1 MTSTEKILWPAPSA
15 DRPVTAAVRV
25 PGSKSATNR
34 ALLLAALADG
44 PSTIRGGLRARDS
57 VLMIGALRELGVEV
71 EAGER
76 FDAPRWTVTPPK
88 QLLGG
93 SHGELGDS
101 GEDGEDGDVTRVDVG
116 LAGTVM
122 RFLPPVAAL
131 ADGPVY
137 FDGDPY
143 ARSRPM
149 GTLIQALRDLGVR
162 IDDGDRGTFPFL
174 VEGTGSVS
182 GGLVEL
188 DATASSQFIS
198 ALLLA
203 GSRYERGVEV
213 RHVGGP
219 IPSQPHIAM
228 TVEFVRAAGG
238 TVDDSE
244 PGRWIVTPSVLRGR
258 DWAIEPDL
266 SNAAPFLAAAL
277 ITGGTVTVPDWP
289 AATTQAGDAL
299 RGLLREMGA
308 RVELTPAGLT
318 VSGGAGVHGLEADLR
333 DVGELTPTLAAIAAL
348 ADSPSRFTGI
358 GHLRGHETDRLAALA
373 REING
378 LGGDVVE
385 EPDGLLIR
393 PRALHGGV
401 FATYDDHRLAT
412 AGAVLGL
419 VVPGVQ
425 VEDIATTG
433 KTLPDFPAMWAAM
446 LGAADVPGSPGA
458 AGAPGPS
465 GGPAG
470 TGIVG

>member
-1 MTSTEKILWPAPSA
+1 MTSAEKTLWSAPPAS
-15 DRPVTAAVRV
+15 RPVTANVRV

-34 ALLLAALADG
+34 ALLLAALADSA
-44 PSTIRGGLRARDS
+44 STVTGGLRARDS
-57 VLMIGALRELGVEV
+57 VLMVGGLRALGVKI
-71 EAGER
+71 EAGAELE
-76 FDAPRWTVTPPK
+76 APVWRVTPPER
-88 QLLGG
+88 L
-93 SHGELGDS
+93 HG
-101 GEDGEDGDVTRVDVG
+101 GDVGDVAKVDVG

-149 GTLIQALRDLGVR
+149 GTLLQSLRDLGVR

-174 VEGTGSVS
+174 VEGTGSVP

-219 IPSQPHIAM
+219 IPSQPHIDM

-238 TVDDSE
+238 TVDATE
-244 PGRWIVTPSVLRGR
+244 PGRWVVTPSVLRGR
-258 DWAIEPDL
+258 EWSIEPDL
-266 SNAAPFLAAAL
+266 SNSAPFLAAAL
-277 ITGGTVTVPDWP
+277 VTGGTVTVADWP
-289 AATTQAGDAL
+289 ARTTQAGDAL
-299 RGLLREMGA
+299 RHLLREMGA
-308 RVELTPAGLT
+308 RVELTTAGLT
-318 VSGGAGVHGLEADLR
+318 VSGGAGVHGMEADLH
-333 DVGELTPTLAAIAAL
+333 DVGELTPILAAIAAL

-393 PRALHGGV
+393 PVPLHGGV
-401 FATYDDHRLAT
+401 FGTYADHRLAT
-412 AGAVLGL
+412 AGALLGL
-419 VVPGVQ
+419 AVPGVE

-446 LGAADVPGSPGA
+446 LTADDHEAPAPTGARS
-458 AGAPGPS
+458 
-465 GGPAG
+465 
-470 TGIVG
+470 

>member
-1 MTSTEKILWPAPSA
+1 MTAAAKILWSAPTAKS
-15 DRPVTAAVRV
+15 PVHATVSV

-34 ALLLAALADG
+34 ALIVAALGDS
-44 PSTIRGGLRARDS
+44 PSTISGGLLARDTR
-57 VLMIGALRELGVEV
+57 LMIGGLRELGVDIEDV
-71 EAGER
+71 EGAEGGDREQSH
-76 FDAPRWTVTPPK
+76 DEPGTSAPAWRVTPPE

-93 SHGELGDS
+93 E
-101 GEDGEDGDVTRVDVG
+101 EGDVARVDVG

-143 ARSRPM
+143 ARARPM
-149 GTLIQALRDLGVR
+149 GTLIQSLRDLGVR
-162 IDDGDRGTFPFL
+162 IDDGDRGSFPFL
-174 VEGTGSVS
+174 IEGTGSVP

-188 DATASSQFIS
+188 DSTASSQFVS

-203 GSRYERGVEV
+203 GSRFDRGIEI

-219 IPSQPHIAM
+219 LPSLPHIAM
-228 TVEFVRAAGG
+228 SIEFVRAAGG
-238 TVDDSE
+238 EVDDTE
-244 PGRWIVTPSVLRGR
+244 PGRWLVAPRTLTGR
-258 DWAIEPDL
+258 HWGIEPDL

-277 ITGGTVTVPDWP
+277 VTGGSVTVRDWP

-308 RVELTPAGLT
+308 RVEHGPAGLT
-318 VSGGAGVHGLEADLR
+318 VSGGTCVHGHDADLR
-333 DVGELTPTLAAIAAL
+333 DVGELTPVLAAVAAL

-358 GHLRGHETDRLAALA
+358 GHLRGHETNRLAALA

-385 EPDGLLIR
+385 EEDGLLIR
-393 PRALHGGV
+393 PRRLHGGV

-419 VVPGVQ
+419 VVPGVEVQ
-425 VEDIATTG
+425 DIATTG
-433 KTLPDFPAMWAAM
+433 KTLPDFPSMWQAM
-446 LGAADVPGSPGA
+446 L
-458 AGAPGPS
+458 AGDGDPAKS
-465 GGPAG
+465 PAG
-470 TGIVG
+470 VAG

>member
-1 MTSTEKILWPAPSA
+1 MTSAEKILWSAPSA
-15 DRPVTAAVRV
+15 GRPVTADVRV

-44 PSTIRGGLRARDS
+44 PSTITGGLRARDS
-57 VLMIGALRELGVEV
+57 MLMIDALRELGVTV
-71 EAGER
+71 EAGDR
-76 FDAPRWTVTPPK
+76 YDAPDWRVTPAPR
-88 QLLGG
+88 LLGG
-93 SHGELGDS
+93 TAGDPA
-101 GEDGEDGDVTRVDVG
+101 RVDVG

-149 GTLIQALRDLGVR
+149 GTLLQALRDLGVR
-162 IDDGDRGTFPFL
+162 IDDGGRNAFPFL
-174 VEGTGSVS
+174 VEGAGAVP

-203 GSRYERGVEV
+203 GSRYEHGVEI
-213 RHVGGP
+213 RHIGGP
-219 IPSQPHIAM
+219 VPSQPHIDM
-228 TVEFVRAAGG
+228 TVEMVRAAGG
-238 TVDDSE
+238 TVDDTE
-244 PGRWIVTPSVLRGR
+244 PGRWRVTPSVLRGR
-258 DWAIEPDL
+258 AWAIEPDL

-277 ITGGTVTVPDWP
+277 VTGGTVTVADWP
-289 AATTQAGDAL
+289 AATTQPGDAL

-308 RVELTPAGLT
+308 RVEHTKAGLT
-318 VSGGAGVHGLEADLR
+318 VSGGAGVHGLDADLR

-373 REING
+373 RELNG
-378 LGGDVVE
+378 LGGDVTE

-401 FATYDDHRLAT
+401 FATYDDHRMAT
-412 AGAVLGL
+412 AGAILGL
-419 VVPGVQ
+419 VVPGIE
-425 VEDIATTG
+425 VEDIAATG

-446 LGAADVPGSPGA
+446 LAADHDPSA
-458 AGAPGPS
+458 ASAEV
-465 GGPAG
+465 AG
-470 TGIVG
+470 

>member
-1 MTSTEKILWPAPSA
+1 MTSAEKILWSAPSA
-15 DRPVTAAVRV
+15 RRPVTADVRV

-34 ALLLAALADG
+34 ALLLAALAEG
-44 PSTIRGGLRARDS
+44 PSTITGGLRARDS
-57 VLMIGALRELGVEV
+57 VLMIDALRGLGVRIESG
-71 EAGER
+71 AGH
-76 FDAPRWTVTPPK
+76 DAPEWTVTPPE
-88 QLLGG
+88 QLRGG
-93 SHGELGDS
+93 EA
-101 GEDGEDGDVTRVDVG
+101 GDVARVDVG

-174 VEGTGSVS
+174 VEGTGSVP

-228 TVEFVRAAGG
+228 TVEFVRTAGG
-238 TVDDSE
+238 VVDDSE
-244 PGRWIVTPSVLRGR
+244 PGRWLVTPSVLRGR
-258 DWAIEPDL
+258 PWVIEPDL

-277 ITGGTVTVPDWP
+277 VTGGTVTVADWP
-289 AATTQAGDAL
+289 HTTTQAGDAL

-308 RVELTPAGLT
+308 RVELTKAGLT
-318 VSGGAGVHGLEADLR
+318 VSGGAGVHGLEVDLH

-378 LGGDVVE
+378 LGGEVTE
-385 EPDGLLIR
+385 EPDGLVIR

-401 FATYDDHRLAT
+401 FGTYDDHRLAT

-419 VVPGVQ
+419 VVPGVE
-425 VEDIATTG
+425 VENIATTG

-446 LGAADVPGSPGA
+446 LASDDHDASSATAEV
-458 AGAPGPS
+458 
-465 GGPAG
+465 
-470 TGIVG
+470 VG

>member
-1 MTSTEKILWPAPSA
+1 MTSAEKILWSAPSA
-15 DRPVTAAVRV
+15 SRPVTADVRV

-44 PSTIRGGLRARDS
+44 PSTITGGLRARDS
-57 VLMIGALRELGVEV
+57 VLMIDGLRELGVDIQ
-71 EAGER
+71 AGAGH
-76 FDAPRWTVTPPK
+76 DAPEWTVTPPE
-88 QLLGG
+88 QLRGG
-93 SHGELGDS
+93 DTGG
-101 GEDGEDGDVTRVDVG
+101 VARVDVG

-162 IDDGDRGTFPFL
+162 IDDGDRATFPFL
-174 VEGTGSVS
+174 VEGTGTVP

-244 PGRWIVTPSVLRGR
+244 PGRWVVAPSVLNGR
-258 DWAIEPDL
+258 TWAIEPDL

-277 ITGGTVTVPDWP
+277 VTGGTVTVADWP

-299 RGLLREMGA
+299 RHLLREMGA

-333 DVGELTPTLAAIAAL
+333 DVGELTPALTAIAAL
-348 ADSPSRFTGI
+348 ADAPSRFTGI

-373 REING
+373 REINA
-378 LGGDVVE
+378 LGGDVTE

-393 PRALHGGV
+393 PQALHGGV
-401 FATYDDHRLAT
+401 FATYADHRMAT
-412 AGAVLGL
+412 AGAILGL
-419 VVPGVQ
+419 VVPGVR

-446 LGAADVPGSPGA
+446 LAADDHDPSA
-458 AGAPGPS
+458 ASARV
-465 GGPAG
+465 AG
-470 TGIVG
+470 

>member
-1 MTSTEKILWPAPSA
+1 MTSAEKILWSAPSA
-15 DRPVTAAVRV
+15 GRPVTADVRV

-44 PSTIRGGLRARDS
+44 PSTITGGLRARDS
-57 VLMIGALRELGVEV
+57 VLMIDALRELGVTV
-71 EAGER
+71 EAGDR
-76 FDAPRWTVTPPK
+76 YDAPDWRVTPTAR
-88 QLLGG
+88 LRGG
-93 SHGELGDS
+93 TAGDPA
-101 GEDGEDGDVTRVDVG
+101 RIDVG

-131 ADGPVY
+131 ADGPVS

-174 VEGTGSVS
+174 VEGTGSVP

-203 GSRYERGVEV
+203 GSRYEHGVEV
-213 RHVGGP
+213 RHIGGP
-219 IPSQPHIAM
+219 IPSQPHIDM
-228 TVEFVRAAGG
+228 TVEMVRTAGG
-238 TVDDSE
+238 TVDDTE
-244 PGRWIVTPSVLRGR
+244 PGRWRVTPSVLRGHA
-258 DWAIEPDL
+258 WTIEPDL

-277 ITGGTVTVPDWP
+277 VTGGTVTVADWP
-289 AATTQAGDAL
+289 TATTQPGDAL

-308 RVELTPAGLT
+308 RVELTKAGLT
-318 VSGGAGVHGLEADLR
+318 VSGGTGVHGLDADLH

-373 REING
+373 RELNG
-378 LGGDVVE
+378 LGGDVTE

-401 FATYDDHRLAT
+401 FGTYDDHRLAT
-412 AGAVLGL
+412 AGAILGL
-419 VVPGVQ
+419 VVPGIQ
-425 VEDIATTG
+425 VENIATTG

-446 LGAADVPGSPGA
+446 LASGPDPSAASAEV
-458 AGAPGPS
+458 
-465 GGPAG
+465 
-470 TGIVG
+470 TG

>member
-1 MTSTEKILWPAPSA
+1 MTAAAAKILWSAPSA
-15 DRPVTAAVRV
+15 SRPVHATMSI

-34 ALLLAALADG
+34 ALILAALGDR
-44 PSTIRGGLRARDS
+44 PSTISGGLLARDS
-57 VLMIGALRELGVEV
+57 ELMIGALRELGVDTDTEGV
-71 EAGER
+71 GT
-76 FDAPRWTVTPPK
+76 DAEGADGAEGAWRVTPPE

-93 SHGELGDS
+93 
-101 GEDGEDGDVTRVDVG
+101 EDGEPARVDVG

-143 ARSRPM
+143 ARARPM
-149 GTLIQALRDLGVR
+149 GTLIQSLRDLGIR
-162 IDDGDRGTFPFL
+162 IDDGDRGA
-174 VEGTGSVS
+174 GTVP

-188 DATASSQFIS
+188 DSTASSQFVS

-203 GSRYERGVEV
+203 GSRFERGVEI
-213 RHVGGP
+213 RHIGGP
-219 IPSQPHIAM
+219 LPSLPHIAM
-228 TVEFVRAAGG
+228 TIEFVRAAGG
-238 TVDDSE
+238 EIDDTE
-244 PGRWIVTPSVLRGR
+244 PGRWVVAPRPLAGR
-258 DWAIEPDL
+258 HWRIEPDL

-277 ITGGTVTVPDWP
+277 VTGGSVTVRDWP
-289 AATTQAGDAL
+289 AATTQPGDAL

-308 RVELTPAGLT
+308 RVEHGPDGLT
-318 VSGGAGVHGLEADLR
+318 VSGGTGIHGHNADLR
-333 DVGELTPTLAAIAAL
+333 EVGELTPALVAIAAL

-393 PRALHGGV
+393 PRRLRGGV
-401 FATYDDHRLAT
+401 FATYSDHRMAT

-419 VVPGVQ
+419 LVPGVEVQ
-425 VEDIATTG
+425 DIATTG
-433 KTLPDFPAMWAAM
+433 KTLPDFPDMWQAM
-446 LGAADVPGSPGA
+446 LADEDNPAKS
-458 AGAPGPS
+458 
-465 GGPAG
+465 PAG
-470 TGIVG
+470 VAG

>member
-1 MTSTEKILWPAPSA
+1 MTSAEKTLWSAPSA
-15 DRPVTAAVRV
+15 HRPVTADVRV

-34 ALLLAALADG
+34 ALLLAALGDS
-44 PSTIRGGLRARDS
+44 PSTITGGLRARDS
-57 VLMIGALRELGVEV
+57 VLMIGALRALGVEV
-71 EAGER
+71 DAGED
-76 FDAPRWTVTPPK
+76 FDAPVWRITPPA
-88 QLLGG
+88 QLRGG
-93 SHGELGDS
+93 DAGAPAK
-101 GEDGEDGDVTRVDVG
+101 VDVG

-131 ADGPVY
+131 AAGQVY

-143 ARSRPM
+143 ARARPM
-149 GTLIQALRDLGVR
+149 GTLLQSLRDLGVR

-174 VEGTGSVS
+174 VEGAGQVA

-203 GSRYERGVEV
+203 GSRYLNGVEV

-219 IPSQPHIAM
+219 VPSQPHIDM

-238 TVDDSE
+238 TVDASE
-244 PGRWIVTPSVLRGR
+244 PGRWVVTPSVLRGR
-258 DWAIEPDL
+258 EWSIEPDL

-277 ITGGTVTVPDWP
+277 VTGGTVTIPDWP
-289 AATTQAGDAL
+289 AATTQAGDAS
-299 RGLLREMGA
+299 RHLLREMGA

-318 VSGGAGVHGLEADLR
+318 VSGGAGVHGVEADLR
-333 DVGELTPTLAAIAAL
+333 DVGELTPTLAAVAAL

-393 PRALHGGV
+393 PAKMHSGV
-401 FATYDDHRLAT
+401 FATYDDHRMAT

-419 VVPGVQ
+419 AVPGVE
-425 VEDIATTG
+425 VEDIAATG

-446 LGAADVPGSPGA
+446 LDADGDRDPAS
-458 AGAPGPS
+458 GAPAP
-465 GGPAG
+465 
-470 TGIVG
+470 TGVHS

>member
-1 MTSTEKILWPAPSA
+1 MTSAEKTLWSAPSA
-15 DRPVTAAVRV
+15 SRPVTADIRV

-34 ALLLAALADG
+34 ALVLAALADS
-44 PSTIRGGLRARDS
+44 PSTITGGLRARDS
-57 VLMIGALRELGVEV
+57 VLMIGALRALGVEV
-71 EAGER
+71 EAGEK
-76 FDAPRWTVTPPK
+76 FDAPVWRVTPPER
-88 QLLGG
+88 LSGG
-93 SHGELGDS
+93 EAG
-101 GEDGEDGDVTRVDVG
+101 TPARVDVG

-131 ADGPVY
+131 AVGPVY

-149 GTLIQALRDLGVR
+149 GALLQSLRDLGVR

-174 VEGTGSVS
+174 VEGLGEVP

-203 GSRYERGVEV
+203 GSRYRKGVEV
-213 RHVGGP
+213 RHIGGP
-219 IPSQPHIAM
+219 IPSQPHIDM

-238 TVDDSE
+238 TVDASE
-244 PGRWIVTPSVLRGR
+244 PGRWVVTPSVLRGR
-258 DWAIEPDL
+258 EWGIEPDL

-277 ITGGTVTVPDWP
+277 VTGGRVTVADWP

-299 RGLLREMGA
+299 RHLLREMGA
-308 RVELTPAGLT
+308 RVELTTAGLT
-318 VSGGAGVHGLEADLR
+318 VSGGAGVHGMEADLR
-333 DVGELTPTLAAIAAL
+333 DVGELTPTLAAVAAL

-393 PRALHGGV
+393 PAKLHAGV

-419 VVPGVQ
+419 AVPGVE

-446 LGAADVPGSPGA
+446 LAADGHDA
-458 AGAPGPS
+458 QEAPAPS
-465 GGPAG
+465 GVRG
-470 TGIVG
+470 

>member
-1 MTSTEKILWPAPSA
+1 MTSAEKPLWSAPSA
-15 DRPVTAAVRV
+15 SRPVTAGVRV

-34 ALLLAALADG
+34 ALLLAALADA
-44 PSTIRGGLRARDS
+44 PSTITGGLRARDS
-57 VLMIGALRELGVEV
+57 VLMIGALRALGVEV
-71 EAGER
+71 DAGEE
-76 FDAPRWTVTPPK
+76 FDAPLWRVTPPK
-88 QLLGG
+88 QLSGG
-93 SHGELGDS
+93 T
-101 GEDGEDGDVTRVDVG
+101 DGTPAKIDVG

-149 GTLIQALRDLGVR
+149 GTLLQSLRDLGVR

-174 VEGTGSVS
+174 VEGVGEVP

-188 DATASSQFIS
+188 DATASSQFVS

-203 GSRYERGVEV
+203 GSRYRNGVEV
-213 RHVGGP
+213 RHIGGP
-219 IPSQPHIAM
+219 IPSQPHIDM
-228 TVEFVRAAGG
+228 TVDFVRAAGG
-238 TVDDSE
+238 TVDASE
-244 PGRWIVTPSVLRGR
+244 PGRWVVTPSVLRGR
-258 DWAIEPDL
+258 EWSIEPDL

-277 ITGGTVTVPDWP
+277 VTGGTVSVADWP
-289 AATTQAGDAL
+289 AATTQPGDAL
-299 RGLLREMGA
+299 RHLLREMGA

-318 VSGGAGVHGLEADLR
+318 VSGGAGVHGLEADLH
-333 DVGELTPTLAAIAAL
+333 DVGELTPTLAAVAAL

-385 EPDGLLIR
+385 EPDGLVIR
-393 PRALHGGV
+393 PAALHAGV

-419 VVPGVQ
+419 AVPGVEVQ
-425 VEDIATTG
+425 DIATTG

-446 LGAADVPGSPGA
+446 LAADDREVP
-458 AGAPGPS
+458 AP
-465 GGPAG
+465 
-470 TGIVG
+470 TGVRL

>member
-1 MTSTEKILWPAPSA
+1 MTPAAAKILWSAPSVE
-15 DRPVTAAVRV
+15 RPVKATVSI

-34 ALLLAALADG
+34 ALLLAAIADS
-44 PSTIRGGLRARDS
+44 PSTITGGLDARDT
-57 VLMIGALRELGVEV
+57 VLMIGGLRELGVDIE
-71 EAGER
+71 ELPGGEWR
-76 FDAPRWTVTPPK
+76 VTPPE

-93 SHGELGDS
+93 DP
-101 GEDGEDGDVTRVDVG
+101 GDVARIDVG

-149 GTLIQALRDLGVR
+149 GTLIQSLRDLGVR
-162 IDDGDRGTFPFL
+162 IDDGDRNAFPFL
-174 VEGTGSVS
+174 IEGTGSVP

-188 DATASSQFIS
+188 DSTASSQFVS

-203 GSRYERGVEV
+203 GSRFERGVEV
-213 RHVGGP
+213 RHIGGKL
-219 IPSQPHIAM
+219 PSQPHIDM
-228 TVEFVRAAGG
+228 SIEFVRAAGG
-238 TVDDSE
+238 EVDDSE
-244 PGRWIVTPSVLRGR
+244 PGRWAVAPKVLHGR
-258 DWAIEPDL
+258 RWGIEPDL

-277 ITGGTVTVPDWP
+277 VTGGTVTVTDWP

-308 RVELTPAGLT
+308 RVEHGPDGLT
-318 VSGGAGVHGLEADLR
+318 VSGGTGIHGHEADLS

-393 PRALHGGV
+393 PRRLHGGV
-401 FATYDDHRLAT
+401 FATYADHRIAT
-412 AGAVLGL
+412 AAAVLGL
-419 VVPGVQ
+419 AVPGIEVQ
-425 VEDIATTG
+425 DIATTG
-433 KTLPDFPAMWAAM
+433 KTLPDFPGMWQAMLTAEDDSAAM
-446 LGAADVPGSPGA
+446 
-458 AGAPGPS
+458 PS
-465 GGPAG
+465 AR
-470 TGIVG
+470 VNS

>member
-1 MTSTEKILWPAPSA
+1 MTSAEKTLWSAPSA
-15 DRPVTAAVRV
+15 SRPVTANVSV

-44 PSTIRGGLRARDS
+44 PSTIEGGLRARDS
-57 VLMIGALRELGVEV
+57 VLMVDGLRALGVEV

-76 FDAPRWTVTPPK
+76 FDAPVWHITPPA
-88 QLLGG
+88 QLRG
-93 SHGELGDS
+93 
-101 GEDGEDGDVTRVDVG
+101 GDVGDVARVDVG

-162 IDDGDRGTFPFL
+162 VDDGDRDTFPFL
-174 VEGTGSVS
+174 VEGVGSVP

-203 GSRYERGVEV
+203 GSRYRRGVEV

-219 IPSQPHIAM
+219 VPSQPHIDM

-244 PGRWIVTPSVLRGR
+244 PGRWVVAPTALAGR

-266 SNAAPFLAAAL
+266 SNAGPFLAAAL
-277 ITGGTVTVPDWP
+277 VTGGTVTVADWP
-289 AATTQAGDAL
+289 DETTQAGDAL
-299 RGLLREMGA
+299 RHLLREMGA
-308 RVELTPAGLT
+308 RVEHTSAGLT
-318 VSGGAGVHGLEADLR
+318 VSGGAGIHGMEADLR
-333 DVGELTPTLAAIAAL
+333 DVGELTPVLAAIAAL

-393 PRALHGGV
+393 PRPLRAGV
-401 FATYDDHRLAT
+401 FGTYDDHRLAT

-419 VVPGVQ
+419 AVPGVE

-446 LGAADVPGSPGA
+446 LAAEDHRTP
-458 AGAPGPS
+458 AP
-465 GGPAG
+465 
-470 TGIVG
+470 TGVRG

>member
-1 MTSTEKILWPAPSA
+1 MTSAEKILWSAPSA
-15 DRPVTAAVRV
+15 TRPVAADVRV

-34 ALLLAALADG
+34 ALLLAALSAG
-44 PSTIRGGLRARDS
+44 PSTIAGGLRARDS
-57 VLMIGALRELGVEV
+57 VLMIDALRELGVAV

-76 FDAPRWTVTPPK
+76 YAAPVWTVTPPE
-88 QLLGG
+88 QLTGG
-93 SHGELGDS
+93 
-101 GEDGEDGDVTRVDVG
+101 DGGDVARVDVG

-143 ARSRPM
+143 ARARPM

-162 IDDGDRGTFPFL
+162 IDDGDRAAFPFL
-174 VEGTGSVS
+174 VEGTGSVP

-203 GSRYERGVEV
+203 GSRYRRGVEV
-213 RHVGGP
+213 RHIGGP
-219 IPSQPHIAM
+219 IPSQPHIEM

-244 PGRWIVTPSVLRGR
+244 PGRWVVAPATLRGR
-258 DWAIEPDL
+258 DWVIEPDL

-277 ITGGTVTVPDWP
+277 ITGGTVTVADWP

-308 RVELTPAGLT
+308 RVELTTGGLT
-318 VSGGAGVHGLEADLR
+318 VTGGAGVHGLEADLR

-378 LGGDVVE
+378 LGGDVTE
-385 EPDGLLIR
+385 EADGLLIR
-393 PRALHGGV
+393 PRPLHGGV
-401 FATYDDHRLAT
+401 FASYADHRMAT
-412 AGAVLGL
+412 AGAILGL
-419 VVPGVQ
+419 AVPGVQ

-446 LGAADVPGSPGA
+446 LAADDHD
-458 AGAPGPS
+458 PS
-465 GGPAG
+465 TASA
-470 TGIVG
+470 GIVG

>member
-1 MTSTEKILWPAPSA
+1 MTSAEKTLWSAPSA
-15 DRPVTAAVRV
+15 SRPVTADVRV

-34 ALLLAALADG
+34 ALLLAALADS
-44 PSTIRGGLRARDS
+44 PSTITGGLRARDS
-57 VLMIGALRELGVEV
+57 VLMVGGLRALGVEV
-71 EAGER
+71 DAGEKLG
-76 FDAPRWTVTPPK
+76 APVWRVTPPA
-88 QLLGG
+88 QLRGG
-93 SHGELGDS
+93 A
-101 GEDGEDGDVTRVDVG
+101 DGTPAKVDVG

-131 ADGPVY
+131 AAGPVY

-149 GTLIQALRDLGVR
+149 GTLLQAMRDLGVR
-162 IDDGDRGTFPFL
+162 IDDGDRDTFPFL
-174 VEGTGSVS
+174 VEGVGEVP

-203 GSRYERGVEV
+203 GSRYRNGVEV

-219 IPSQPHIAM
+219 IPSQPHIDM

-238 TVDDSE
+238 TVDASE
-244 PGRWIVTPSVLRGR
+244 PGRWAVTPSVLRGR
-258 DWAIEPDL
+258 EWNIEPDL
-266 SNAAPFLAAAL
+266 SNSAPFLAAAL
-277 ITGGTVTVPDWP
+277 VTGGTVTVADWP

-299 RGLLREMGA
+299 RHLLREMGA

-318 VSGGAGVHGLEADLR
+318 VSGGAGVHGMEADLR

-393 PRALHGGV
+393 PRQLHAGA

-419 VVPGVQ
+419 AVPGVE

-433 KTLPDFPAMWAAM
+433 KTLPDFPGMWAAM
-446 LGAADVPGSPGA
+446 LDADDHQAPAPTGAR
-458 AGAPGPS
+458 
-465 GGPAG
+465 
-470 TGIVG
+470 I

>member
-1 MTSTEKILWPAPSA
+1 MTTAEKILWPAPTASG
-15 DRPVTAAVRV
+15 PVTADVRV

-44 PSTIRGGLRARDS
+44 PSTITGGLRARDS
-57 VLMIGALRELGVEV
+57 ALMIDGLRELGVV
-71 EAGER
+71 TAAGDR
-76 FDAPRWTVTPPK
+76 YDAPVWTVTPPE
-88 QLLGG
+88 QLRGG
-93 SHGELGDS
+93 G
-101 GEDGEDGDVTRVDVG
+101 DGDVARVDVG

-162 IDDGDRGTFPFL
+162 IDDGDRGAFPFL
-174 VEGTGSVS
+174 VEGAGSVP

-188 DATASSQFIS
+188 DASSSSQFVS

-213 RHVGGP
+213 RHIGGP
-219 IPSQPHIAM
+219 VPSQPHIDM

-244 PGRWIVTPSVLRGR
+244 PGRWRVTPSVLRGR
-258 DWAIEPDL
+258 EWAIEPDL

-277 ITGGTVTVPDWP
+277 VTGGSVTVADWP
-289 AATTQAGDAL
+289 AATTQPGDAL

-308 RVELTPAGLT
+308 RVELTAAGLT

-333 DVGELTPTLAAIAAL
+333 EVGELTPTLAAIAAL

-378 LGGDVVE
+378 LGGDVTE

-393 PRALHGGV
+393 PQQLHGGV
-401 FATYDDHRLAT
+401 FASYADHRMAT
-412 AGAVLGL
+412 AGAILGL
-419 VVPGVQ
+419 AVPGVE

-446 LGAADVPGSPGA
+446 LAVDHDPSAAS
-458 AGAPGPS
+458 AGV
-465 GGPAG
+465 AG
-470 TGIVG
+470 

>member
-1 MTSTEKILWPAPSA
+1 MTSAEKPLWSAPSVT
-15 DRPVTAAVRV
+15 RPVTADVRV

-34 ALLLAALADG
+34 ALLLAALADS
-44 PSTIRGGLRARDS
+44 PSTITGGLRARDS
-57 VLMIGALRELGVEV
+57 VLMVGALRALGVEV
-71 EAGER
+71 DAGEAL
-76 FDAPRWTVTPPK
+76 DAPVWRVTPPK
-88 QLLGG
+88 QLSGG
-93 SHGELGDS
+93 A
-101 GEDGEDGDVTRVDVG
+101 DGTPVKVDVG

-149 GTLIQALRDLGVR
+149 GTLLQSLRDLGVR

-174 VEGTGSVS
+174 VEGHGEVP

-188 DATASSQFIS
+188 DATASSQFVS

-203 GSRYERGVEV
+203 GSRYRNGVEV
-213 RHVGGP
+213 RHIGGP
-219 IPSQPHIAM
+219 IPSQPHIDM

-238 TVDDSE
+238 TVDASE
-244 PGRWIVTPSVLRGR
+244 PGRWALTPSVLHGR
-258 DWAIEPDL
+258 EWSIEPDL

-277 ITGGTVTVPDWP
+277 VTGGTVTVADWP
-289 AATTQAGDAL
+289 SATTQAGDAL
-299 RGLLREMGA
+299 RHLLREMGA
-308 RVELTPAGLT
+308 RVEVTPAGLT
-318 VSGGAGVHGLEADLR
+318 VSGGAGVHGLEADLH
-333 DVGELTPTLAAIAAL
+333 DVGELTPTLAAVAAL

-385 EPDGLLIR
+385 EPDGLVVR
-393 PRALHGGV
+393 PAKLHAGV

-419 VVPGVQ
+419 AVPGVEVQ
-425 VEDIATTG
+425 DIATTG

-446 LGAADVPGSPGA
+446 LAADDHEVP
-458 AGAPGPS
+458 AP
-465 GGPAG
+465 
-470 TGIVG
+470 TGVRG